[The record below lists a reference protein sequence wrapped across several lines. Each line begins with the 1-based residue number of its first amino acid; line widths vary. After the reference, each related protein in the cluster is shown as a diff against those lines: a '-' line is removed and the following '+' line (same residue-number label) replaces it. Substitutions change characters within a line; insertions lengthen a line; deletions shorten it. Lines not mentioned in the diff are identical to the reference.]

1 MVMTVCAKDKDG
13 VEVIG
18 TLAGGGPGV
27 ARLTHV
33 TRGIDPRKPWEL
45 TAEVEEELVVD
56 ASTVE
61 VLC

>member
-1 MVMTVCAKDKDG
+1 MVVTVCAKDKDG

-33 TRGIDPRKPWEL
+33 TRSIDPRKPWEQSSDQ
-45 TAEVEEELVVD
+45 EPELVVD